1 MANAITRKNDRPEV
15 PVNEENRKSLVAF
28 LKSIKF
34 RRGGRRETVAECD
47 GHFAALQTKIKRRR
61 TGDEHLAIRS
71 AN

>member
-1 MANAITRKNDRPEV
+1 MSDATAEKKDKSAAPAS
-15 PVNEENRKSLVAF
+15 EENRKSLVAF

-34 RRGGRRETVAECD
+34 RRGGGRETVAECD
-47 GHFAALQTKIKRRR
+47 GHFAGLQAKVKRRR